1 MYSFVINVGNAIDMS
16 HYSAYFYEGIS
27 EKRQSVYEIDSI
39 EELSDISV
47 RIEKHLNRNAFDI
60 DEYMVTV
67 CVSRDWAHTPF
78 KTCNDLGLLFSIERS
93 IVERLEAERV
103 CLFIFEQDGG
113 SQRPEKDRNRYEEVR
128 KLNDLLWQ
136 NGYLA
141 EADEK
146 DWLGDDMFDIDAV
159 GEGNIIEN
167 IKKHIGDVSFSEF
180 ALKTGE
186 TYCRIIEEQGEEEA
200 KDNLKSRDNFLNFY
214 KNEYESLKS
223 KIKDYIDIKVIP
235 VDICDLEECIFNT
248 LKLVCYINDREY
260 IEKQGTFSD
269 SRLSERFDDYE
280 FSIDREASRIDAN
293 RRSLEAM
300 KKDAEQFEQ
309 EKEFSYKFKVRT
321 SLPELKEK
329 DIIGNEKDTDIMMDK
344 LMTMSEKNDWEDEY
358 LFIVNELENYEKKLD
373 EFGDELLEV
382 YRKNEQYE
390 EMSLDT
396 DPEERLEELEDEE
409 KRAVADMMQ
418 ISEVYEEEFGEKLKI
433 ANEIDRIKAD
443 IKKTNNEKM
452 NDSWRKFLP
461 FFTGGIVSVII
472 PYLIMQPYVIS
483 GVIDGNLVPLIC
495 IALFTALFI
504 IAKKLVTIGRKIRFE
519 KAKAQLRS
527 ILSIFLGNIEK
538 RQKMFIKRLNAIVS
552 MQNVRSERDRLLDKL
567 KERENIYGKV
577 MYHKEE
583 IEKHLKAMEFFSSL
597 TDDCEKRMIAG
608 GYRNDLLDNL
618 NLGVEENDIYWMKE
632 IE

>member
-39 EELSDISV
+39 EELSDISA

-78 KTCNDLGLLFSIERS
+78 RTCNNLGLLFPIERS

-103 CLFIFEQDGG
+103 NLFLLEQNGG
-113 SQRPEKDRNRYEEVR
+113 SQRSERERNRYEEVR
-128 KLNDLLWQ
+128 KQNDLLWQ

-141 EADEK
+141 EAEEK
-146 DWLGDDMFDIDAV
+146 DWPVDDMFDIDAV
-159 GEGNIIEN
+159 DDDNIIKN
-167 IKKHIGDVSFSEF
+167 MKKHIGDVSFSEF

-186 TYCRIIEEQGEEEA
+186 KYCRIIEEQGEEV

-214 KNEYESLKS
+214 KSEYESLKS
-223 KIKDYIDIKVIP
+223 KIKDHIDIKVIH

-260 IEKQGTFSD
+260 IEKQEAFND
-269 SRLSERFDDYE
+269 RRLSERFDDYE

-293 RRSLEAM
+293 RRSLETM
-300 KKDAEQFEQ
+300 KKDAEQFKQ
-309 EKEFSYKFKVRT
+309 EKEFCYRFKVRA
-321 SLPELKEK
+321 SLPELKEE

-344 LMTMSEKNDWEDEY
+344 LMAVSEERDWEDEY
-358 LFIVNELENYEKKLD
+358 MVIVDELENYEKRLD
-373 EFGDELLEV
+373 EFGDGLLEA

-390 EMSLDT
+390 EMSLGT

-433 ANEIDRIKAD
+433 ANEIERIKAD
-443 IKKTNNEKM
+443 IKKTNKEKM
-452 NDSWRKFLP
+452 NDSWRRFLP
-461 FFTGGIVSVII
+461 FFAAGIVSVTV

-495 IALFTALFI
+495 ITLFAALFI

-527 ILSIFLGNIEK
+527 ILGIFLGNIEK

-552 MQNVRSERDRLLDKL
+552 MQNVRSEKDRLSGEL
-567 KERENIYGKV
+567 KERENIYSKV

-597 TDDCEKRMIAG
+597 TDGCEKKMIAG